1 MNRLKSFMLILSVVM
16 LCCVVFVFYTYF
28 FTVKSSGVIKVLPG
42 DGVRR
47 FATNASNVTGVAVV
61 GEFYLKFTM
70 RNGVRFGHYRFYS
83 GESLLDFAKRVKSGD
98 SERCAF
104 TFVPGK
110 TIYFYKTQLINDE
123 NFSGGVS
130 VDIPEGGILPETY
143 IHRCQTP
150 RDKVLLYANR
160 SMENFIGRA
169 VTNIDMSNFYLKNIN
184 EILTLASIVEKETGV
199 NDERAMVA
207 SVFKNRL
214 KIGMRLQTDP
224 TVIYQESNKAGEL
237 GRALTKEDLK
247 VVGLYNTYTING
259 LPVGPISN
267 PSMESIYAV
276 LNPAETDYLYFVSNG
291 NGGHNFSKTY
301 AEHLQFVDG
310 YRKYSIGGSTCNTS
324 AVCVNRR

>member
-1 MNRLKSFMLILSVVM
+1 M

-47 FATNASNVTGVAVV
+47 FAIKASNVTGVGVV
-61 GEFYLKFTM
+61 GEFYLKFIM
-70 RNGVRFGHYRFYS
+70 RRGVRFGHYRFYS
-83 GESLLDFAKRVKSGD
+83 GESLVDFAKRVKLGD
-98 SERCAF
+98 SEKCAF
-104 TFVPGK
+104 TFIPGK
-110 TIYFYKTQLINDE
+110 TVYFYKTQLMNDE
-123 NFSGGVS
+123 NFSGVVS

-150 RDKVLLYANR
+150 RGKVLLYANK
-160 SMENFIGRA
+160 SMENFISRA
-169 VTNIDMSNFYLKNIN
+169 VTDIGMSNFYLKNIN
-184 EILTLASIVEKETGV
+184 EILTLASIVEKETSV
-199 NDERAMVA
+199 SDERGMVA

-224 TVIYQESNKAGEL
+224 TVIYQESNKTGEL
-237 GRALTKEDLK
+237 GRALTREDLK
-247 VVGLYNTYTING
+247 AVGLYNTYTMNG

-276 LNPAETDYLYFVSNG
+276 LNPVETDYLYFVSNG

-310 YRKYSIGGSTCNTS
+310 YRKYSIGSSTCNTS
-324 AVCVNRR
+324 AVCVKRR